1 MWIIVFDLIGHQSCQ
16 CAESIWRLAEILSSW
31 FCYKYPLRIRGIL
44 DQEPWICTAGK
55 KNDWVKDT
63 GCWWQ
68 FSLGSP
74 VSFTAI
80 INIGNIPIWNLFYFL
95 SIWIH
100 EGHIRIVCLV
110 VFFFVQDSGDIHFL
124 ASVQDWYNPYNW
136 QDIASLASS
145 IILHT
150 DNVPCVHDTAVF
162 PQVIIII
169 KALSHLTLSI
179 QCMNFGYP
187 YHSFL
192 GSIIC
197 TIWKK
202 AYSPFVL
209 LANVHCTLNEI

>member
-1 MWIIVFDLIGHQSCQ
+1 MQTLHNLSSHG
-16 CAESIWRLAEILSSW
+16 ILSYLPVSI
-31 FCYKYPLRIRGIL
+31 LRIRGIL
-44 DQEPWICTAGK
+44 DQEPWMCTAGK
-55 KNDWVKDT
+55 KNDWVKDI

-68 FSLGSP
+68 FSHGSP

-100 EGHIRIVCLV
+100 EGHITIVCLV
-110 VFFFVQDSGDIHFL
+110 VFFVQDSGDIHFL

-169 KALSHLTLSI
+169 KH
-179 QCMNFGYP
+179 
-187 YHSFL
+187 
-192 GSIIC
+192 
-197 TIWKK
+197 
-202 AYSPFVL
+202 
-209 LANVHCTLNEI
+209 